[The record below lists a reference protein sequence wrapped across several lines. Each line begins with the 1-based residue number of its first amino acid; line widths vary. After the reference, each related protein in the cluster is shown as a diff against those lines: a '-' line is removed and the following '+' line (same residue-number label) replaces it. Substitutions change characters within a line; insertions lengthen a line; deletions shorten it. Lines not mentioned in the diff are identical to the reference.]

1 MEQAFAAARGDST
14 VSADDDAALAL
25 GSALREVTLLHR
37 RFVAIARRLH
47 DDTHGCCWE
56 VCQQNPTE
64 NKR

>member
-1 MEQAFAAARGDST
+1 MYKRQEQAFAAARGDST

-47 DDTHGCCWE
+47 DDTHQSTRIGCLH
-56 VCQQNPTE
+56 
-64 NKR
+64 